1 MLRIYIIGVFILL
14 IAIICN
20 GLVSKLGIASWYDF
34 LSSFSKNESNNF
46 NFFDYIWLFLIYP
59 LSLGLGY
66 YIGDLVF
73 NYFVK

>member
-1 MLRIYIIGVFILL
+1 MLRLYVIGAFILI

-34 LSSFSKNESNNF
+34 LNSFTKNEPNDF
-46 NFFDYIWLFLIYP
+46 NFVDYIWLFIIYP
-59 LSLGLGY
+59 LCLGLGY

-73 NYFVK
+73 NYFIK